1 MFLYIFPERQVV
13 KEKEQGEK
21 EKEAPG
27 KRGRYPRGGKH
38 SKGAAHGVDEHPGV
52 SRGLIFIVVFLLALY
67 IIYYN
72 RTWFLGI
79 IEKSPLL
86 LAFYQHVVAQI
97 DGKTLLGLFY
107 AASFGALAFIAF
119 PIEVLFFYYLSLDF
133 DLFPL
138 ILVTVFGAMLGMVV
152 NYALGFFLGERLLR
166 FILGGRS
173 YERLKH
179 LGERWGSLVVF
190 LGSVIPSPIEPL
202 ALLLGGMGF
211 SLRKFLVYVFYGKVL
226 KFLLLAAGR
235 DYFLEI
241 VLPWVRGLWG

>member
-1 MFLYIFPERQVV
+1 MFLYLFPERGAV
-13 KEKEQGEK
+13 KEKEEK
-21 EKEAPG
+21 TRERNAQPKKEHE
-27 KRGRYPRGGKH
+27 RD
-38 SKGAAHGVDEHPGV
+38 GAHKPEQHPGV
-52 SRGLIFIVVFLLALY
+52 NRGVIFLVVFLLALY
-67 IIYYN
+67 MIYYN

-86 LAFYQHVVAQI
+86 LSFYQHVVAQI
-97 DGKTLLGLFY
+97 DGRTLLGLFY

-133 DLFPL
+133 DIFPL
-138 ILVTVFGAMLGMVV
+138 VLVTVFGAMLGMVV

-202 ALLLGGMGF
+202 ALLMGGMGF

-235 DYFLEI
+235 DYFLEF